1 MSKMSIRFYKDR
13 EVRAIWDDETNKWW
27 FSAVD
32 VVAAINEEDDYKKAG
47 NYWRQLKMR
56 NKDSEFV
63 TNSNELKM
71 TADDGKRYTTA
82 VLDQTGI
89 SQLARSI
96 HNKKANEFLEWF
108 EYSDKTI
115 DGRSQKKAYE
125 LFDSPV
131 YDQVEVGTT
140 KGLQQIHAFI
150 FGGLYDYA
158 GKIRTKNI
166 AKDNFQFAP
175 VQFLDQTLKDIEVMP
190 ENTFDEI
197 IDKYV
202 EMNIAHPFM
211 EGNGRSTRIWLDLIL
226 KKSLKKCVD
235 WSQIEKQAYLN
246 AMKKSTID
254 SSEIKSLIK
263 MALTDKINDREMFMK
278 GVDYSYYYEQP
289 GYECTVRKARL

>member
-13 EVRAIWDDETNKWW
+13 EVRAVWDDETNKWW

-32 VVAAINEEDDYKKAG
+32 VVAAINEEDDSNKARR
-47 NYWRQLKMR
+47 YWNTFKNRHEEFQSSTICRQLKM
-56 NKDSEFV
+56 
-63 TNSNELKM
+63 
-71 TADDGKRYTTA
+71 TATDGKRYLTDA
-82 VLDQTGI
+82 VDQETI
-89 SQLARSI
+89 SKIARTI
-96 HNKKANEFLEWF
+96 NNKKANDFLEWF

-131 YDQVEVGTT
+131 YDQIEVGTV

-175 VQFLDQTLKDIEVMP
+175 VQFLDQTLKDIEAMP

-226 KKSLKKCVD
+226 KKNLKKCVD
-235 WSQIEKQAYLN
+235 WSQIEKQEYLD
-246 AMKKSTID
+246 AMKRSTID
-254 SSEIKSLIK
+254 SSEIKRLIK
-263 MALTDKINDREMFMK
+263 AALTDKINDREMFMK

-289 GYECTVRKARL
+289 E

>member
-13 EVRAIWDDETNKWW
+13 EVRAVWDDETNKWW

-32 VVAAINEEDDYKKAG
+32 VVAAINEEDDPNKSRR
-47 NYWRQLKMR
+47 YWNTFKSRHEEFQSSTICRQLKM
-56 NKDSEFV
+56 
-63 TNSNELKM
+63 
-71 TADDGKRYTTA
+71 TAIDGKRYLTDA
-82 VLDQTGI
+82 VDQKTI
-89 SQLARSI
+89 SKIARAI
-96 HNKKANEFLEWF
+96 NNKKANEFLEWF

-131 YDQVEVGTT
+131 YDQIEIGTT

-175 VQFLDQTLKDIEVMP
+175 VQFLEQTLKDIEAMP
-190 ENTFDEI
+190 ETTFDEI

-226 KKSLKKCVD
+226 KKNLAKCVD
-235 WSQIEKQAYLN
+235 WSQIEKQEYLD
-246 AMKKSTID
+246 AMKHSITD
-254 SSEIKSLIK
+254 SSEIKRLIK
-263 MALTDKINDREMFMK
+263 AALTDKINDREMFMK
-278 GVDYSYYYEQP
+278 GIDYSYYYEQP
-289 GYECTVRKARL
+289 KQ

>member
-13 EVRAIWDDETNKWW
+13 EVRAVWDDETNKWW

-32 VVAAINEEDDYKKAG
+32 VVAAINEEDDSNKSRR
-47 NYWRQLKMR
+47 YWNTFKNRHEEFQSSTICRQLKM
-56 NKDSEFV
+56 
-63 TNSNELKM
+63 
-71 TADDGKRYTTA
+71 TAIDGKRYLTDA
-82 VLDQTGI
+82 VDQETI
-89 SQLARSI
+89 SKIARAI
-96 HNKKANEFLEWF
+96 NNKKANEFLEWF

-115 DGRSQKKAYE
+115 DGRSQKKAYK

-131 YDQVEVGTT
+131 YDQIEVGTT

-175 VQFLDQTLKDIEVMP
+175 VQFLDQTLKDIEAMP
-190 ENTFDEI
+190 EDTFDEI

-226 KKSLKKCVD
+226 KKNLAKCVD
-235 WSQIEKQAYLN
+235 WSQIEKQEYLD
-246 AMKKSTID
+246 AMKHSTTD
-254 SSEIKSLIK
+254 SSEIKRLIK
-263 MALTDKINDREMFMK
+263 AALTDKINDREMFMK
-278 GVDYSYYYEQP
+278 GIDYSYYYEQP
-289 GYECTVRKARL
+289 EQ

>member
-13 EVRAIWDDETNKWW
+13 EVRAVWDDETNKWW

-32 VVAAINEEDDYKKAG
+32 VVAAINEESDYKKAG

-131 YDQVEVGTT
+131 YDQIEVGTV

-175 VQFLDQTLKDIEVMP
+175 VQFLGQTLKDIEAMP
-190 ENTFDEI
+190 ENAFDEI

-226 KKSLKKCVD
+226 KKNLAKCVD
-235 WSQIEKQAYLN
+235 WSQIEKQEYLD
-246 AMKKSTID
+246 AMKHSTID
-254 SSEIKSLIK
+254 SSEIKRLIK
-263 MALTDKINDREMFMK
+263 AALTDKINDREMFMK
-278 GVDYSYYYEQP
+278 GIDYSYYYEQP
-289 GYECTVRKARL
+289 ER

>member
-13 EVRAIWDDETNKWW
+13 EVRAVWDDETDKWW

-32 VVAAINEEDDYKKAG
+32 VVAAINEEDDPNKSRR
-47 NYWRQLKMR
+47 YWNTFKSRHEEFQSSTICRQLKM
-56 NKDSEFV
+56 
-63 TNSNELKM
+63 
-71 TADDGKRYTTA
+71 TAIDGKRYLTDA
-82 VLDQTGI
+82 VDQETI
-89 SQLARSI
+89 SKIARAI
-96 HNKKANEFLEWF
+96 NNKKANEFLEWF

-131 YDQVEVGTT
+131 YDQIEVGTT

-166 AKDNFQFAP
+166 AKDSFQFAP
-175 VQFLDQTLKDIEVMP
+175 VQFLDQTLRDIEAMP

-226 KKSLKKCVD
+226 KKNLAKCVD
-235 WSQIEKQAYLN
+235 WSQIEKQEYLD
-246 AMKKSTID
+246 AMKHSTVD
-254 SSEIKSLIK
+254 SSEIKRLIK
-263 MALTDKINDREMFMK
+263 AALTDKINDREMFMK
-278 GVDYSYYYEQP
+278 GIDYSYYYEQP
-289 GYECTVRKARL
+289 EQ

>member
-13 EVRAIWDDETNKWW
+13 EVRAVWDDETNKWW

-32 VVAAINEEDDYKKAG
+32 VVAAINEESDYKKAG

-96 HNKKANEFLEWF
+96 HNKKADEFLEWF

-131 YDQVEVGTT
+131 YDQIEVGTT

-175 VQFLDQTLKDIEVMP
+175 VQFLDQTLKDIEAMP

-226 KKSLKKCVD
+226 KKNLEKCVD

-246 AMKKSTID
+246 AMKKSTTD
-254 SSEIKSLIK
+254 SSGIKSLIK

-289 GYECTVRKARL
+289 E

>member
-13 EVRAIWDDETNKWW
+13 EVRAVWDDETNKWW

-32 VVAAINEEDDYKKAG
+32 IVAAINEEDDYKKAG
-47 NYWRQLKMR
+47 NYWRQLKLR

-71 TADDGKRYTTA
+71 TAGDGKRYVTA
-82 VLDQTGI
+82 VLDQAGI
-89 SQLARSI
+89 SQLARTI
-96 HNKKANEFLEWF
+96 HNKKADEFLEWF

-131 YDQVEVGTT
+131 YDQIEVGTT

-150 FGGLYDYA
+150 FGGLYDFA

-175 VQFLDQTLKDIEVMP
+175 VQFLDQTLKDIEAMP
-190 ENTFDEI
+190 ETTFDEI
-197 IDKYV
+197 IDKYI

-211 EGNGRSTRIWLDLIL
+211 EGNGRSTRIWLDLVL
-226 KKSLKKCVD
+226 KKNLKKCVD
-235 WSQIEKQAYLN
+235 WSQIEKQDYLS
-246 AMKKSTID
+246 AMKKSTND
-254 SSEIKSLIK
+254 STDIKKLVK
-263 MALTDKINDREMFMK
+263 AALTDKIDDREMFMK

-289 GYECTVRKARL
+289 E

>member
-13 EVRAIWDDETNKWW
+13 EVRAVWDDETNKWW

-32 VVAAINEEDDYKKAG
+32 VVAAINEEDDSNKSRR
-47 NYWRQLKMR
+47 YWNTFKNRHEEFQSSTICRQLKM
-56 NKDSEFV
+56 
-63 TNSNELKM
+63 
-71 TADDGKRYTTA
+71 TAIDGKRYLTDA
-82 VLDQTGI
+82 VDQETI
-89 SQLARSI
+89 SKIARAI
-96 HNKKANEFLEWF
+96 NNKKANEFLEWF

-131 YDQVEVGTT
+131 YDQIEVGTT

-166 AKDNFQFAP
+166 AKDNFQFTP
-175 VQFLDQTLKDIEVMP
+175 VQFLDQTLKDIEAMP

-226 KKSLKKCVD
+226 KKNLKKCVD

-246 AMKKSTID
+246 AMKKSTTN

-263 MALTDKINDREMFMK
+263 IALTDKINDRKIFMK
-278 GVDYSYYYEQP
+278 GIDYSYYYEQP
-289 GYECTVRKARL
+289 K

>member
-13 EVRAIWDDETNKWW
+13 EVRAVWDDETNKWW

-32 VVAAINEEDDYKKAG
+32 VVAAINEESDYKKAG

-131 YDQVEVGTT
+131 YSQIEVGTT

-175 VQFLDQTLKDIEVMP
+175 VQFLDQTLKNIEAMP
-190 ENTFDEI
+190 ENTFDKI

-226 KKSLKKCVD
+226 KKNLAKCVD
-235 WSQIEKQAYLN
+235 WSQIEKQEYLD
-246 AMKKSTID
+246 AMKHSTTD
-254 SSEIKSLIK
+254 SSEIKRLIK
-263 MALTDKINDREMFMK
+263 AALTDKINDREMFMK
-278 GVDYSYYYEQP
+278 GIDYSYYYEQP
-289 GYECTVRKARL
+289 E

>member
-13 EVRAIWDDETNKWW
+13 EVRAVWDDETNKWW

-32 VVAAINEEDDYKKAG
+32 VVAAINEESDYKKAG

-131 YDQVEVGTT
+131 YDQIEVGTT

-175 VQFLDQTLKDIEVMP
+175 VQFLGQTLKDIEAMP

-226 KKSLKKCVD
+226 KKNLKKCVD

-246 AMKKSTID
+246 AMKKSTTD

-289 GYECTVRKARL
+289 E

>member
-13 EVRAIWDDETNKWW
+13 EVRAVWDDETNKWW

-32 VVAAINEEDDYKKAG
+32 VVAAINEESDYKKAG

-82 VLDQTGI
+82 VLDQAGI

-131 YDQVEVGTT
+131 YNQIEVGTT

-175 VQFLDQTLKDIEVMP
+175 VQFLDQTLKDIEAMP

-226 KKSLKKCVD
+226 KKNLAKCVD
-235 WSQIEKQAYLN
+235 WSQIEKQEYLD
-246 AMKKSTID
+246 AMKHSTTD
-254 SSEIKSLIK
+254 SSEIKRLIK
-263 MALTDKINDREMFMK
+263 AALTDKINDREMFMK
-278 GVDYSYYYEQP
+278 GIDYSYYYEQP
-289 GYECTVRKARL
+289 EQ